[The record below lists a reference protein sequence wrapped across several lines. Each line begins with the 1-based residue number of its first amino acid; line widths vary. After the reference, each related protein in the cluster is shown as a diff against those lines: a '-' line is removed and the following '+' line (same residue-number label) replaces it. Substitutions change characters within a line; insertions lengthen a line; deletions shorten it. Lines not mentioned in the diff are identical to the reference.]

1 MISTRDARVA
11 VAAVAVFLVAA
22 TLEAQQEPAGLA
34 QSADPV
40 PSPGAPDPAAAA
52 QATAT
57 EEKTAPEP
65 PPPTDLGFRFHG
77 YLRSGYGV
85 DQTGKGQQPFQ
96 APLAGAK
103 YRLGNEAE
111 TYLET
116 TFAYGATMGADDSGQ
131 APAYFDTQ
139 VRIAYVTPTS
149 QTSSFSTTF
158 SLREAYARARSVW
171 ASKPEATFW
180 AGARFYDRQDVHII
194 DFYYRDPSGF
204 GGGVEDVALGA
215 HARLAVAW
223 IGGSQ
228 DELDSNGQVRASSF
242 RFNKNNFDV
251 RFYALPLGRLRL
263 GLGLDVSKVNAGE
276 VSTSGAPIEVEDSL
290 GASATGTVELPFRGG
305 RYKAAVQ
312 YGNGAAYD
320 FRSILT
326 RPAGRTLSPGEHVR
340 PDDLWQFRVT
350 NDLLVEQRG
359 QWALQALVV
368 YQELENGAASNSRVR
383 WLSVGARPVRRLGRF
398 ASIAVEAGWDHTK
411 QGDLPGGSL
420 FKVTVAPQITPALKF
435 LSRPSL
441 RAFVTWAH
449 WSDTFRGEIAPAS
462 DPDAVRGIA
471 VGVQLESWW

>member
-1 MISTRDARVA
+1 MRFIKDTLV
-11 VAAVAVFLVAA
+11 VTAAFVGVLVTNVF
-22 TLEAQQEPAGLA
+22 PADSVA

-40 PSPGAPDPAAAA
+40 PSPGPPDPAAVAE
-52 QATAT
+52 ATAT
-57 EEKTAPEP
+57 EEKTLPEP
-65 PPPTDLGFRFHG
+65 PPPPDLGFRFHG
-77 YLRSGYGV
+77 YMRSGYGV
-85 DQTGKGQQPFQ
+85 DKEGKGQQPFQ

-116 TFAYGATMGADDSGQ
+116 VFAYGATMGADDSGA
-131 APAYFDTQ
+131 APAHVETQ
-139 VRIAYVTPTS
+139 VRVAYVNPIS
-149 QTSSFSTTF
+149 QTSSFSSTF
-158 SLREAYARARSVW
+158 SLREAFARARGVW
-171 ASKPEATFW
+171 GSKPEAAFW
-180 AGARFYDRQDVHII
+180 AGERFYDRQDVHMN

-204 GGGVEDVALGA
+204 GGGVEDVPLGA

-228 DELDSNGQVRASSF
+228 DELDSNGQVRASEF
-242 RFNKNNFDV
+242 RFNKNNLDV
-251 RFYALPLGRLRL
+251 RLYALPVGRLRL
-263 GLGLDVSKVNAGE
+263 GLSLDLSKVNEGE
-276 VSTSGAPIEVEDSL
+276 VSTSGAPIVVEDSL
-290 GASATGTVELPFRGG
+290 GLSATGILECPFRGG

-320 FRSILT
+320 FRSVLT
-326 RPAGRTLSPGEHVR
+326 VPAGRTFSPGEHVR

-359 QWALQALVV
+359 RWALQAVVV

-383 WLSVGARPVRRLGRF
+383 WLSVGARPVRQLGRF
-398 ASIAVEAGWDHTK
+398 ASIALEAGWDHTK
-411 QGDLPGGSL
+411 QEDLPSGSL
-420 FKVTVAPQITPALKF
+420 FKVTVAPQITPALSF

-449 WSDTFRGEIAPAS
+449 WSDTFRGQIAPAT

-471 VGVQLESWW
+471 VGVQMESWW

>member
-1 MISTRDARVA
+1 MRFIKDTLV
-11 VAAVAVFLVAA
+11 VTFLGVLVTNAF
-22 TLEAQQEPAGLA
+22 PADGVA
-34 QSADPV
+34 QSADPF
-40 PSPGAPDPAAAA
+40 PSAGAPDPAAAE

-65 PPPTDLGFRFHG
+65 PPPPDLGFRFHG

-85 DQTGKGQQPFQ
+85 DKEGKGQQPFQ

-116 TFAYGATMGADDSGQ
+116 VFAYGATMGADDSGA
-131 APAYFDTQ
+131 APAHVETQ
-139 VRIAYVTPTS
+139 VRVAYVNPIS
-149 QTSSFSTTF
+149 QTSSFSSTF
-158 SLREAYARARSVW
+158 SLREAFARARGVW
-171 ASKPEATFW
+171 GSKPEAAFW
-180 AGARFYDRQDVHII
+180 AGERFYDRQDVHMN

-204 GGGVEDVALGA
+204 GGGVEDVPLGA

-228 DELDSNGQVRASSF
+228 DELDSNGQVRASEF
-242 RFNKNNFDV
+242 RFNKNTFDV
-251 RFYALPLGRLRL
+251 RLYALPAGRLRL
-263 GLGLDVSKVNAGE
+263 GLNLDVSKVNEGE
-276 VSTSGAPIEVEDSL
+276 VSTSGAPIVVEDSL
-290 GASATGTVELPFRGG
+290 GVSATGILECPFRGG

-320 FRSILT
+320 FRSVLT
-326 RPAGRTLSPGEHVR
+326 VPAGRTFSPGEHVR

-350 NDLLVEQRG
+350 NDLLMEQRG
-359 QWALQALVV
+359 RWALQAVVV

-383 WLSVGARPVRRLGRF
+383 WLSVGARPVRQLGRF
-398 ASIAVEAGWDHTK
+398 AAIALEAGWDHTK
-411 QGDLPGGSL
+411 QGDLPSGSL
-420 FKVTVAPQITPALKF
+420 FKVTVAPQITPALSF

-449 WSDTFRGEIAPAS
+449 WSDTFRGQIAPAT

-471 VGVQLESWW
+471 VGVQMESWW

>member
-1 MISTRDARVA
+1 MRFLKDRLVVT
-11 VAAVAVFLVAA
+11 AAFLGVLVTNAFAA
-22 TLEAQQEPAGLA
+22 DGVA

-65 PPPTDLGFRFHG
+65 PPPPDLGFRFHG

-85 DQTGKGQQPFQ
+85 DKEGKGQQPFQ

-116 TFAYGATMGADDSGQ
+116 VFAYGATMGADDSGA
-131 APAYFDTQ
+131 APAHVETQ
-139 VRIAYVTPTS
+139 VRVAYVNPIS
-149 QTSSFSTTF
+149 QTSSFSSTF
-158 SLREAYARARSVW
+158 SLREAFARARGVW
-171 ASKPEATFW
+171 GSKPEAAFW
-180 AGARFYDRQDVHII
+180 AGERFYDRQDVHMN

-204 GGGVEDVALGA
+204 GGGVEDVPLGA

-228 DELDSNGQVRASSF
+228 DELDSNGQVRASEF
-242 RFNKNNFDV
+242 RFNKNTIDV
-251 RFYALPLGRLRL
+251 RLYALPAGRLRL
-263 GLGLDVSKVNAGE
+263 GLNLDVSKVNEGE
-276 VSTSGAPIEVEDSL
+276 VGTSGAPIVVEDSL
-290 GASATGTVELPFRGG
+290 GLSATGILECPFRGG

-320 FRSILT
+320 FRSVLT
-326 RPAGRTLSPGEHVR
+326 VPAGRTFSPGEHVR

-350 NDLLVEQRG
+350 NDLLMEQRG
-359 QWALQALVV
+359 RWALQAVVV

-383 WLSVGARPVRRLGRF
+383 WLSVGARPVRRLGQF
-398 ASIAVEAGWDHTK
+398 ATSAVEAGWDHSK
-411 QGDLPGGSL
+411 QEGLPSGSL
-420 FKVTVAPQITPALKF
+420 FKVTVAPQITPALSF

-449 WSDTFRGEIAPAS
+449 WSDTFRGQIAPAT
-462 DPDAVRGIA
+462 DPNAVRGIA
-471 VGVQLESWW
+471 VGVQMESWW